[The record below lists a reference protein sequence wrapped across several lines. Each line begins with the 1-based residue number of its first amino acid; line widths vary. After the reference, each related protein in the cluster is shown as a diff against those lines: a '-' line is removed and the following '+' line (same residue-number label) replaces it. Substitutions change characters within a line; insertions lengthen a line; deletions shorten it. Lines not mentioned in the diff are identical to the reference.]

1 MIRLGLVFGLWLL
14 AMFFAIAIGTIG
26 RFIVELVFGEYP
38 SHVYKSVL
46 GVAFVL
52 FISWLHARATRG
64 RGAQRAAWAAG
75 LIWLA
80 LTVAFEFLA
89 TSHPSPAVAFSQE
102 QSSTGVCKKR
112 EKRISRM
119 SQIGPLDMIFVTVC
133 PQPLLAPQPVFE
145 KVYVSSGLKE

>member
-14 AMFFAIAIGTIG
+14 AMFFAIANGTIG
-26 RFIVELVFGEYP
+26 RFIVEPVFGEYP

-89 TSHPSPAVAFSQE
+89 GHYLFGNPWDRLFADY
-102 QSSTGVCKKR
+102 
-112 EKRISRM
+112 RIWEGRLWSLM
-119 SQIGPLDMIFVTVC
+119 LLAILIGPALMAW
-133 PQPLLAPQPVFE
+133 LLRRR
-145 KVYVSSGLKE
+145 